1 MIGRN
6 KITKSVLAD
15 SPNKYNRKS
24 SKKDKGDAEGSDAD
38 GQDYQTEKVH
48 SRNGEREHNQTQEIQ
63 KETIVINHQNSADET
78 Q

>member
-15 SPNKYNRKS
+15 SPNKYARKS
-24 SKKDKGDAEGSDAD
+24 SKKGPNEHDSD

-48 SRNGEREHNQTQEIQ
+48 SRKSEREHHN
-63 KETIVINHQNSADET
+63 
-78 Q
+78 